1 MTFDLSKFAEIGLF
15 LFNSA
20 KALYMSLNFDFGN
33 FTLNGWLLLLGC
45 AIFLIIIKFVAR
57 LFD

>member
-1 MTFDLSKFAEIGLF
+1 MYFDLSKFAEIGLF

-20 KALYMSLNFDFGN
+20 KALYMSLNFDFGD
-33 FTLNGWLLLLGC
+33 FTVNGWALMLGL
-45 AIFLIIIKFVAR
+45 AIFFIVIKFVAR

>member
-1 MTFDLSKFAEIGLF
+1 MRFDLSKFVEIGLF

-20 KALYMSLNFDFGN
+20 KALYMSLNFDFGD
-33 FTLNGWLLLLGC
+33 FTVNGWALMLGI
-45 AIFLIIIKFVAR
+45 AIFFIVIKFVAR